1 MSPHLSVG
9 MISNCLNFEGN
20 EFLSIHRLYRY
31 VNVLTIA
38 GPANFSI
45 RTSTLSR
52 SRVQDCLNAEKLF
65 EISNVVTGR
74 NIEDNCE
81 FFAVNRIFQVT

>member
-1 MSPHLSVG
+1 
-9 MISNCLNFEGN
+9 MISNCLNFEGK

-38 GPANFSI
+38 GSANFSI
-45 RTSTLSR
+45 HPSTPSR
-52 SRVQDCLNAEKLF
+52 SRLQDCFNAEKLF

-74 NIEDNCE
+74 NIKDNCE
-81 FFAVNRIFQVT
+81 IFAINRIFQVT